1 MYKSCT
7 RFDIDRV
14 ETFEDSGPGIR
25 QIKVKILRVLS
36 ELAARGL
43 LIKALTHYQEEWTA
57 LMDPLREG
65 TNVCIAFWNFNSNIY
80 SLNLDINVFYI

>member
-1 MYKSCT
+1 MVRWFWSEGHRGKCSWAVISPPMYKSCT

-43 LIKALTHYQEEWTA
+43 LIKALTHYQEE
-57 LMDPLREG
+57 
-65 TNVCIAFWNFNSNIY
+65 
-80 SLNLDINVFYI
+80 